1 MITNFQ
7 TVQDTLIALSAV
19 IGLAVLVAVAI
30 VAAAGLV
37 RRDQARHTRT
47 AVTVPATATIA
58 QQPTQ
63 TDDARQLVLR

>member
-7 TVQDTLIALSAV
+7 TVQDALIALSAV

-30 VAAAGLV
+30 VAAAGLG
-37 RRDQARHTRT
+37 RRDKARHART
-47 AVTVPATATIA
+47 GVTVPAAASIA